1 MAYTKYSLTPA
12 DNNAAPPNGAP
23 EGMLPSGVNDTM
35 RDMMSQIR
43 DAGDGI
49 RDGTY
54 TMTAAKITGG
64 TITGVALTGN
74 TFTSPVISGGSINN
88 TPIGATT
95 ANTGAFSTASLKGST
110 SGVITLAAAAVAG
123 TNTATFPAA
132 TGDVM
137 VSGNMPAFSVALSG
151 NQTIN
156 NDTFTKLTLNTEVY
170 DTNNCYDPTTN
181 YRFTPNVAGYYLI
194 NLKAG
199 FSGTAT
205 RNYYFATVIYKNGSA
220 FSGSSSS
227 LSLIV
232 GTGSDSSISSS
243 MLIYMNGSSDY
254 LEAYVYQYDFTAT
267 STAVIKS
274 AQTNFNGSLVRA
286 A

>member
-1 MAYTKYSLTPA
+1 MAVKLLS
-12 DNNAAPPNGAP
+12 
-23 EGMLPSGVNDTM
+23 S
-35 RDMMSQIR
+35 
-43 DAGDGI
+43 
-49 RDGTY
+49 
-54 TMTAAKITGG
+54 
-64 TITGVALTGN
+64 
-74 TFTSPVISGGSINN
+74 SGGSV
-88 TPIGATT
+88 TLDVPV
-95 ANTGAFSTASLKGST
+95 TASNFAL
-110 SGVITLAAAAVAG
+110 TL
-123 TNTATFPAA
+123 PAA
-132 TGDVM
+132 SGTAM
-137 VSGNMPAFSVALSG
+137 VSGNMPAFSAYKSG

-156 NDTFTKLTLNTEVY
+156 NDTNTKLTLNTEVY

-205 RNYYFATVIYKNGSA
+205 RNYYFATLIYKNGSV

-227 LSLIV
+227 LSFIV

-274 AQTNFNGSLVRA
+274 VQTNFNGSLVRA